1 MKLIILRCV
10 ILVAILIAK
19 TPDSN
24 AGPIPIGTFATVEG
38 TVTLSRDT
46 VTEPR
51 AVKYQDDII
60 LRDVIETQRHAYA
73 KALFE
78 DDSLLSVPEQSRIEI
93 SEYVYDPARGI
104 RSTIIQLTQGAV
116 RALVGRVFSG
126 TGSRFEVHTATAVA
140 AARGTYFVVWL
151 EPGGKSTGLAN
162 IGDKGDVAF
171 TATGE
176 TVVVKPGYY
185 SLAHPGVVPTPPVR
199 IDSSVPAVKQA
210 VETTDLPNTVLD
222 ESPKMALRHLP
233 TDLVNPTVVTAEAGA
248 LSTLTGTRPSG
259 STTGATLTSIVSS
272 VGGGAVSGV
281 TGAVSGVTGAVS
293 GVTGAV
299 SGATGALSSVLGS
312 TVSAVTSPLATG
324 GSLLGSTMT
333 VVGTTVPAIGAVA
346 PVVSTAGA
354 SVTTTVTSVAPIIS
368 PLTTPVTKTLST
380 LR

>member
-1 MKLIILRCV
+1 MKLIILKCV
-10 ILVAILIAK
+10 ILVAFLIAK

-46 VTEPR
+46 VTEPH

-185 SLAHPGVVPTPPVR
+185 SLAHPGVVPAPPVR
-199 IDSSVPAVKQA
+199 IDGSVPTVKQA
-210 VETTDLPNTVLD
+210 VETTELPNTVLD

-248 LSTLTGTRPSG
+248 LSTLTGTRLSG

-272 VGGGAVSGV
+272 VGG
-281 TGAVSGVTGAVS
+281 GAVSGVTGAVS

-312 TVSAVTSPLATG
+312 TVSAVTSPLSTG

-333 VVGTTVPAIGAVA
+333 AVGSTVSAIGAVA

-368 PLTTPVTKTLST
+368 PLTTPVIKTLGT